1 MKESSIGEYYLVEF
15 EIKANHIFSNFLT
28 SLWCLV

>member
-15 EIKANHIFSNFLT
+15 EIKANHIFLT